1 MDMLHLE
8 GVTGGRDRVRKV
20 CVTDIF
26 LPFALNGFMVDFLR
40 NVIEPYVGIWPTAA
54 CRQRWLRI
62 AICGMTASKG
72 AALILAP
79 KSASNV
85 ECWARKVVAA
95 ATTEE

>member
-1 MDMLHLE
+1 MLHLE
-8 GVTGGRDRVRKV
+8 GVTGVRDHGCKV
-20 CVTDIF
+20 NVTDII
-26 LPFALNGFMVDFLR
+26 LPYALNGFMAGFLR

-85 ECWARKVVAA
+85 ERWARKVVAA